1 MGEHYIA
8 MDDFAYKQG
17 IDANELKAVVI
28 LHAFDKCLLH
38 INETT
43 VTSFLSRLNE
53 TEKIDPQEHLNLTY
67 TPDYETLG
75 QNFTFNEQSK
85 QRYKDLNTLTA
96 EVNKEVAAEV
106 RKY

>member
-1 MGEHYIA
+1 VE
-8 MDDFAYKQG
+8 MDDVAYKKG
-17 IDANELKAVVI
+17 LELNEFKAVLI
-28 LHAFDKCLLH
+28 LQAFDKCLLN

-43 VTSFLSRLNE
+43 VTSFLSWLNE
-53 TEKIDPQEHLNLTY
+53 TEKIDPQEHLNLVY
-67 TPDYETLG
+67 TPDFETLS

-85 QRYKDLNTLTA
+85 TRFKDLNTLTA